1 MSQLKFK
8 VKGAKTVFWY
18 ARCDSEKATKDKGK
32 RLMDIMVKSVVELID
47 SVEGFEQS

>member
-18 ARCDSEKATKDKGK
+18 ARCDSEKATKDNSFTLKGD
-32 RLMDIMVKSVVELID
+32 LALAVIALIKG
-47 SVEGFEQS
+47 VG